1 MHRLKTY
8 RKCKY
13 MYLLVFLKNIN
24 IKHKCRIGKEVYE
37 GVLLSSAVHSV
48 KLSLINCIMRVAN
61 L

>member
-1 MHRLKTY
+1 
-8 RKCKY
+8 